1 MAERKKIRRARKP
14 MSPEQKEAAVARL
27 AKAREERAKTNPPE
41 YKNIHPSVLELS
53 DEKTLCM
60 KNVKQW
66 IKTQRELLAVA
77 KQEEKRNVPK
87 ARAKVYATQGYIRHM
102 ESYLRTGD
110 WSNMFYGEYED
121 QLMKNICVKNG
132 YEDDGTPK
140 RNVNTYYADLGCE
153 WTQEMDKEERA
164 KKVG

>member
-27 AKAREERAKTNPPE
+27 AKAREERAKNNPPE
-41 YKNIHPSVLELS
+41 YKSVHPSVLELD

-66 IKTQRELLAVA
+66 IKTQRELLAAA

-87 ARAKVYATQGYIRHM
+87 ARAKVYSIQGYIRNM

-121 QLMKNICVKNG
+121 QLMKNVCVENG

-140 RNVNTYYADLGCE
+140 RSVNTYYADIGAE
-153 WTQEMDKEERA
+153 WTQEMDEAER
-164 KKVG
+164 KLRG

>member
-27 AKAREERAKTNPPE
+27 AKAREERAKNNPPE
-41 YKNIHPSVLELS
+41 YKSIHQSVLDRG
-53 DEKTLCM
+53 DEDPLNM

-87 ARAKVYATQGYIRHM
+87 ARAKVYEIQGYIRNM

-140 RNVNTYYADLGCE
+140 RNVNTYYADIGGE
-153 WTQEMDKEERA
+153 WTHEMDKEERA
-164 KKVG
+164 KRTK

>member
-27 AKAREERAKTNPPE
+27 AKAREERAKNNPPE
-41 YKNIHPSVLELS
+41 YKSIHQSVLDRS
-53 DEKTLCM
+53 DEDPLNM

-77 KQEEKRNVPK
+77 KAEERKKV
-87 ARAKVYATQGYIRHM
+87 AGSIAKLRGIQGYIRNM

-110 WSNMFYGEYED
+110 WSNLYYGEYED
-121 QLMKNICVKNG
+121 QLMKNICVRMAYDEEG
-132 YEDDGTPK
+132 YPK
-140 RNVNTYYADLGCE
+140 RSVHTYYADIGAE
-153 WTQEMDKEERA
+153 WTHEMDKEDRA
-164 KKVG
+164 KRKG

>member
-14 MSPEQKEAAVARL
+14 MSPEQKEASVARL
-27 AKAREERAKTNPPE
+27 AKAREKRAKNNPPE
-41 YKNIHPSVLELS
+41 YKSIHPSVLELD

-77 KQEEKRNVPK
+77 KSEEKRNVPK
-87 ARAKVYATQGYIRHM
+87 ARSKVFGIQGYIRHM

-110 WSNMFYGEYED
+110 WSNLYYGEYED
-121 QLMKNICVKNG
+121 QLMKNICLKLADDEEG
-132 YEDDGTPK
+132 YPK
-140 RNVNTYYADLGCE
+140 RCVHTYYADIGCE
-153 WTQEMDKEERA
+153 WTYEMDKEERA
-164 KKVG
+164 RRQK